1 MADSPRS
8 EDDDGEKVPSFEL
21 LPANVRIEPKGEPP
35 RKRRKVARIY
45 AATYVE
51 HRNTGEGLSEAIIAS
66 YGIHERDRDYVVL
79 YRASDGT
86 EIPRDEK
93 ELDISDDE
101 GVEFSVKRPGMEM
114 VW

>member
-8 EDDDGEKVPSFEL
+8 EDDTNEVPSFEL

-66 YGIHERDRDYVVL
+66 YGIPERDRDYVVL
-79 YRASDGT
+79 HRISDGT
-86 EIPRDEK
+86 EIPRDET

-101 GVEFSVKRPGMEM
+101 GVAFSIKRPGMES